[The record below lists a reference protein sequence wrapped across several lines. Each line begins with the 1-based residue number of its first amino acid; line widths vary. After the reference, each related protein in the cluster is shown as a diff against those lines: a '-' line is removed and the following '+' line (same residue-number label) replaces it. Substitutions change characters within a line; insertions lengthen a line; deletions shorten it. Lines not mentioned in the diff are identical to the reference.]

1 MRNVIKKTFN
11 QALNKNY
18 CHQPKVFYNILF
30 QRTLVYFLN
39 LTKNKSF
46 KNTVTLFTRDE

>member
-30 QRTLVYFLN
+30 QRILIYFLD
-39 LTKNKSF
+39 LRASR
-46 KNTVTLFTRDE
+46 TL